1 MLPDLAA
8 LPCKLIPI
16 NFPDVKPWWTKVR
29 PTFHYL
35 IETEAHVYALAVAAS
50 VLLALFPF
58 LTVMISLCRDVL
70 KWPAAVAAVNLA
82 LEDQFAGEIGKY
94 IAYHLSLGQWYI
106 PKLSVTSM
114 FLLLFTA
121 NGVFE
126 PLEVA
131 LNRAWGVTANR
142 SYLKNQAIS
151 LGLILICGTLALVS
165 LMLSALGGQY
175 LTASMGFAGH
185 VAAFVRTLLF
195 KVAAVPISMFALF
208 LVYWLLPNRKVDPAR
223 VAPVAIVVGL
233 ILEGMKYINMVFH
246 NAIAAKLDHEYRI
259 FAYSVTILLWS
270 FVGALVVLAGAHWT
284 ARHDTQ
290 DPLS

>member
-1 MLPDLAA
+1 M
-8 LPCKLIPI
+8 
-16 NFPDVKPWWTKVR
+16 R
-29 PTFHYL
+29 PTAHYL
-35 IETEAHVYALAVAAS
+35 METEAHVYALAVAAS
-50 VLLALFPF
+50 VLLSFFPF
-58 LTVMISLCRDVL
+58 LTVMMSLCRDVFHW
-70 KWPAAVAAVNLA
+70 KAAEQAIQLA

-94 IAYHLSLGQWYI
+94 IAYHLGLGQWYI
-106 PKLSVTSM
+106 PKLSITSM

-131 LNRAWGVTANR
+131 LNRAWGVTSNR

-165 LMLSALGGQY
+165 LLLSALGGQY
-175 LTASMGFAGH
+175 LTASTGFAAS

-208 LVYWLLPNRKVDPAR
+208 LVYWRLPNRKVDPAR

-233 ILEGMKYINMVFH
+233 ILEGMKYINMLFN
-246 NAIAAKLDHEYRI
+246 NAIHAKLDREYRI
-259 FAYSVTILLWS
+259 FEYSVTIVLWS

-284 ARHDTQ
+284 ARRDTS